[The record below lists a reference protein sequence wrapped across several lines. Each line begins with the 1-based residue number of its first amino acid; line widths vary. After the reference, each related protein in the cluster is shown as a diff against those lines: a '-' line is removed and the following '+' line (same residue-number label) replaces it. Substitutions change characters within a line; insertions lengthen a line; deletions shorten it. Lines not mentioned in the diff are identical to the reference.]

1 MRARAGSTTTDRR
14 RVRSVAAAG
23 TAAVGV
29 AANVFHEPLQ
39 SAPCSGVEWLLE
51 RARARL
57 RRVQP
62 WDLSREIAGGGVLVD
77 IRSESQRASDGEV
90 AGAIAI
96 CRNVLEWRCDP
107 ASPFRDAR
115 VSQPQRRVIV
125 LCNEG
130 FQSSLAAAA
139 LLDLGLERAT
149 DVVGGFQALWREQ
162 ARHSGR
168 KRR

>member
-1 MRARAGSTTTDRR
+1 M
-14 RVRSVAAAG
+14 
-23 TAAVGV
+23 
-29 AANVFHEPLQ
+29 AANVFHEPLR
-39 SAPCSGVEWLLE
+39 SAPCSGVDRLLE

-62 WDLSREIAGGGVLVD
+62 CELSREIAGGAVLVD
-77 IRSESQRASDGEV
+77 IRSESQRARDGEV
-90 AGAIAI
+90 PGAIAI
-96 CRNVLEWRCDP
+96 SRNVLEWRCDP
-107 ASPFRDAR
+107 VSPFRDAR

-125 LCNEG
+125 LCDEG

-149 DVVGGFQALWREQ
+149 DVIGGFQAWRREQ

-168 KRR
+168 ERR